1 MNEEFYISLAGE
13 IFDGYTEFEF
23 DNRSVYLKHLTIKDQ
38 RNIHLYYDKYKN
50 IAIRRGVET
59 EESILKKVKDDG
71 LWLDEDDLKIS
82 SLSSEIENLKKTKKS
97 LFLQSQKDSVQKT
110 ISEKQKEYFTLLHNR
125 KEIVG
130 KTAEDYASNMAAT
143 EMIRYFVFDSTELKN
158 HAFTKEEFD
167 EIDDESLITLKLIQN
182 SLTEKISEKAIQET
196 VLRPFF
202 SLYLSFCENPNDFFG
217 KPLVDLSVYQLKM
230 VVFGRVFQSI
240 FQHVE
245 DIPDNIR
252 DDPERLL
259 AFADAKQNK
268 ANGGKSFIDENAAGS
283 TVFGGTAEDI
293 KDLNQSGGPT
303 VSLSEEIK
311 KAGGKLDMEQ
321 MMKMAGQ

>member
-1 MNEEFYISLAGE
+1 M
-13 IFDGYTEFEF
+13 
-23 DNRSVYLKHLTIKDQ
+23 
-38 RNIHLYYDKYKN
+38 
-50 IAIRRGVET
+50 
-59 EESILKKVKDDG
+59 LKKSF
-71 LWLDEDDLKIS
+71 IS
-82 SLSSEIENLKKTKKS
+82 SRMEGSSSTTNIFFIYKIL
-97 LFLQSQKDSVQKT
+97 
-110 ISEKQKEYFTLLHNR
+110 
-125 KEIVG
+125 
-130 KTAEDYASNMAAT
+130 AA
-143 EMIRYFVFDSTELKN
+143 N
-158 HAFTKEEFD
+158 
-167 EIDDESLITLKLIQN
+167 ITLSDVYIN
-182 SLTEKISEKAIQET
+182 YYS
-196 VLRPFF
+196 FF

-245 DIPDNIR
+245 DIPDDIR

-259 AFADAKQNK
+259 AFADAKQNRNK
-268 ANGGKSFIDENAAGS
+268 GGKSFIDEDAAGS
-283 TVFGGTAEDI
+283 TVFGGTPEDI